1 MQAAMLHPGRPE
13 RRGGHPVA
21 SAEVNDE
28 AAATPSAWP
37 DIEVEPYRR
46 RRDWR
51 WWVGGVGRVLVAVG
65 LLLLAF
71 VAYQLWGTSIQT
83 RQAQNR
89 LEQQFAE
96 TVSSSPSA
104 ATTTVPT
111 TVAGPTTSAAATTTT
126 TTAPPAT
133 LPVPAL
139 GDPVARLEA
148 PSIGLDWIVVSG
160 VGVDE
165 LKKGPGHYPDT
176 PLPGQGGNVG
186 IAGHRTTYGA
196 PFFRIDELAP
206 GDDVILTSTTGDR
219 FVYKVTEQF
228 IVSPSQYEVLA
239 PSDQPILTLT
249 SCHPRYSASKRIIVR
264 AALDPAQSA
273 PLLDAAPHHDH
284 HDVTTAP
291 TTSAAGPGLHGRP
304 GHARADDDGSPPGGR
319 DRRARAGAGLVR
331 RSRRLAAGGVLGPGP
346 HRDRAPRLDGSAAAP
361 DTTGSARSPASCP
374 SSCAS
379 TSSSRT
385 STGCCPRTS
394 E

>member
-1 MQAAMLHPGRPE
+1 MQAASARGRPE

-28 AAATPSAWP
+28 AAAPSAWP

-89 LEQQFAE
+89 LERQFAE

-111 TVAGPTTSAAATTTT
+111 TVPGPTTSAAATTTT

-196 PFFRIDELAP
+196 PFFRVDELAP

-228 IVSPSQYEVLA
+228 IVAPSQYEVLA
-239 PSDQPILTLT
+239 PSDEPILTLT

-273 PLLDAAPHHDH
+273 PLLDAAPTTTTT
-284 HDVTTAP
+284 VAPTTTQPAPGSTVAPTVPETTAP
-291 TTSAAGPGLHGRP
+291 RQAAEIGGPELERGWFDDPDAWPQVALWGL
-304 GHARADDDGSPPGGR
+304 
-319 DRRARAGAGLVR
+319 GLTAIALLAWAV
-331 RSRRLAAGGVLGPGP
+331 SRRTGHNWIGALAGIVPFVVCLYFFFENVN
-346 HRDRAPRLDGSAAAP
+346 RLLP
-361 DTTGSARSPASCP
+361 PNI
-374 SSCAS
+374 
-379 TSSSRT
+379 
-385 STGCCPRTS
+385 
-394 E
+394 

>member
-1 MQAAMLHPGRPE
+1 MQAASARGRPE

-28 AAATPSAWP
+28 AAAPSAWP

-89 LEQQFAE
+89 LEQA
-96 TVSSSPSA
+96 VRGDGLVVPVRGDDNSA
-104 ATTTVPT
+104 DDGARPDDLRRRDHHDHDGATGHA
-111 TVAGPTTSAAATTTT
+111 AG
-126 TTAPPAT
+126 AP
-133 LPVPAL
+133 L

-196 PFFRIDELAP
+196 PFFRVDELAP

-228 IVSPSQYEVLA
+228 IVAPSQYEVLA
-239 PSDQPILTLT
+239 PSDEPILTLT

-273 PLLDAAPHHDH
+273 PLLDAAPTTTTT
-284 HDVTTAP
+284 VAPTTTQPAPGSTVAPTVPETTAP
-291 TTSAAGPGLHGRP
+291 RQAAEIGGPELERGWFDDPDAWPQVALWGL
-304 GHARADDDGSPPGGR
+304 
-319 DRRARAGAGLVR
+319 GLTGIALLAWAV
-331 RSRRLAAGGVLGPGP
+331 SRRTGHNWIGALAGIVPFVVCLYFFFENVN
-346 HRDRAPRLDGSAAAP
+346 RLLP
-361 DTTGSARSPASCP
+361 PNI
-374 SSCAS
+374 
-379 TSSSRT
+379 
-385 STGCCPRTS
+385 
-394 E
+394 